1 MSEKSVTFAETYW
14 LEANKYQIWKNAPK
28 WENSANIEF
37 FLFLFDE
44 NKDRVLV
51 SGKNN
56 SGAKYIKLADI
67 ATLTQLD
74 GILTS
79 PLTSEVVQNR

>member
-1 MSEKSVTFAETYW
+1 MLLNGKS
-14 LEANKYQIWKNAPK
+14 LSILGC
-28 WENSANIEF
+28 

-51 SGKNN
+51 SAKNN